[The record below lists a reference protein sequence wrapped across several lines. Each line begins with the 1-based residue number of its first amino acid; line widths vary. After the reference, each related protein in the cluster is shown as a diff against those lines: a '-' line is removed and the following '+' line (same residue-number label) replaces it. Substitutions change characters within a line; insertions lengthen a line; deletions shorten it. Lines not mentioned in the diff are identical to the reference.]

1 MATSGLNITAG
12 VASTEDSNQ
21 ANYSL
26 KSTTRKSASDSPNVY
41 SENGCYECISS
52 PAQSGVFAALEIL
65 HSASMCAC
73 ACRPRCVCVCV
84 CVLRARVCVCVCV
97 CVFCVYVRPCVCV
110 RACVRARVC
119 LCVHSVCKKNN
130 NKMHMAQCHITY
142 TNNSNN
148 FIRP

>member
-41 SENGCYECISS
+41 SENGYYECISS

-73 ACRPRCVCVCV
+73 ACRPGCVCVCA
-84 CVLRARVCVCVCV
+84 CVRACVCVV
-97 CVFCVYVRPCVCV
+97 C
-110 RACVRARVC
+110 ACVRARVC
-119 LCVHSVCKKNN
+119 
-130 NKMHMAQCHITY
+130 AQCVQKEITIKCIWRNA
-142 TNNSNN
+142 T
-148 FIRP
+148 